1 MRGKGFGLLFEMGC
15 GKTLTAIAIAGQ
27 GYKLGKVKKLLVVA
41 PTSVVSVWPKE
52 FDEYADFPYIVRAMQ
67 GTARKKVE
75 ALSSISYAVKAFR
88 EEPLQVAVI
97 NYESAWRVNED
108 KPNESIFDRLMA
120 WKPDMVICDESQ
132 KIKTNTT
139 EQSKAMHKIGDIA
152 KYKLILSGTPIQNSA
167 MDIWSQYR
175 FLDSTVFG
183 DNFYKF
189 RARYAVMGGFNGKQ
203 VIGTRDIDILTEK
216 AHSIASRVTKEDALD
231 LPEKTFLNR
240 EVELSPKERKIY
252 DQIRREC
259 YAEIEGGEITAALI
273 TTKLLRLQQITGGF
287 AQFDDEPFP
296 TQIGNSKL
304 KELESIVDD
313 YVIDSGK
320 KLVVFATFTAEIKAI
335 CKMLENKKVKYGMIN
350 GSVKQE
356 CRGAIVEEFQKGSTM
371 VMVGQIEAAG
381 TGITLHAASCVV
393 YYSLT
398 HNYATYAQSTDRIHR
413 IGQHYPCTYIHL
425 VCPKTNDMRILKNL
439 ERKEELAKSIVD
451 NWRMYFGDE

>member
-52 FDEYADFPYIVRAMQ
+52 FDAFADFPYIVRAMQ

-75 ALSSISYAVKAFR
+75 ALQSIGYSIKALR
-88 EEPLQVAVI
+88 KEPLQVAVI
-97 NYESAWRVNED
+97 NYESAWRTNED
-108 KPNESIFDRLMA
+108 KPNESIFDHLME

-132 KIKTNTT
+132 KIKTNTA

-167 MDIWSQYR
+167 MDVWSQYR

-203 VIGTRDIDILTEK
+203 VVGTRDTDILTEK
-216 AHSIASRVTKEDALD
+216 AHSIAYRVTKEDALD
-231 LPEKTFLNR
+231 LPDKTFLNR
-240 EVELSPKERKIY
+240 EVEMSPKERKLY
-252 DQIRREC
+252 DQIKNEC
-259 YAEIEGGEITAALI
+259 YAELEGGEITAALI

-287 AQFDDEPFP
+287 AQFDDELHP

-313 YVIDSGK
+313 YVIGSGK
-320 KLVVFATFTAEIKAI
+320 KLVVFAQFTAEVKAI
-335 CKMLENKKVKYGMIN
+335 CEMLEKKGVKFGMIN

-356 CRGAIVEEFQKGSTM
+356 DRGTIIDEFQYGDSM
-371 VMVGQIEAAG
+371 VMVGQIQAAG

-398 HNYATYAQSTDRIHR
+398 YNYATYAQSTDRIHR
-413 IGQHYPCTYIHL
+413 IGQRYPCTYIHL
-425 VCPKTNDMRILKNL
+425 VCPKTVDMQILRALGK
-439 ERKEELAKSIVD
+439 KEELAKSIVD
-451 NWRMYFGDE
+451 NWRMYFE

>member
-52 FDEYADFPYIVRAMQ
+52 FDTFADFPYIVKAMQ
-67 GTARKKVE
+67 GTARKKIE
-75 ALSSISYAVKAFR
+75 ALMSIGYSIKAFR
-88 EEPLQVAVI
+88 TEPLQVAVI
-97 NYESAWRVNED
+97 NYESAWRTNED
-108 KPNESIFDRLMA
+108 KPNESIFDHLMK

-132 KIKTNTT
+132 KIKTNTA

-167 MDIWSQYR
+167 MDVWNQYR

-203 VIGTRDIDILTEK
+203 VVGTRDTDILTEK
-216 AHSIASRVTKEDALD
+216 AHSIAYRVTKEDALD
-231 LPEKTFLNR
+231 LSDKTFLNR
-240 EVELSPKERKIY
+240 EVEMSPKERKLY
-252 DQIRREC
+252 DQIKREC

-287 AQFDDEPFP
+287 AQFDDEPLP

-320 KLVVFATFTAEIKAI
+320 KLVVFAQFTAEVKAI
-335 CKMLENKKVKYGMIN
+335 CRMLETKGVKFGMIN

-356 CRGAIVEEFQKGSTM
+356 DRGAIIEEFQKGSTM
-371 VMVGQIEAAG
+371 VMVGQIQAAG

-398 HNYATYAQSTDRIHR
+398 YNYATYAQSTDRIHR

-425 VCPKTNDMRILKNL
+425 VCPKTVDMQILRSLGK
-439 ERKEELAKSIVD
+439 KEELAKSIVD

>member
-52 FDEYADFPYIVRAMQ
+52 FDTFADFPYIVKAMQ
-67 GTARKKVE
+67 GTARKKIE
-75 ALSSISYAVKAFR
+75 ALMSIGYSIKAFR
-88 EEPLQVAVI
+88 TEPLQVAVI
-97 NYESAWRVNED
+97 NYESAWRTNED
-108 KPNESIFDRLMA
+108 KPNESIFDHLMK

-132 KIKTNTT
+132 KIKTNTA

-167 MDIWSQYR
+167 MDVWSQYR

-203 VIGTRDIDILTEK
+203 VVGTRDTDILTEK
-216 AHSIASRVTKEDALD
+216 AHSIAYRVTKEDALD
-231 LPEKTFLNR
+231 LPDKTFLNR
-240 EVELSPKERKIY
+240 EVEMSPKERKLY
-252 DQIRREC
+252 DQIKREC

-287 AQFDDEPFP
+287 AQFDDEPLP

-320 KLVVFATFTAEIKAI
+320 KLVVFAQFTAEVKAI
-335 CKMLENKKVKYGMIN
+335 CRMLEAKGVKFGMRN

-356 CRGAIVEEFQKGSTM
+356 
-371 VMVGQIEAAG
+371 
-381 TGITLHAASCVV
+381 
-393 YYSLT
+393 
-398 HNYATYAQSTDRIHR
+398 DR
-413 IGQHYPCTYIHL
+413 
-425 VCPKTNDMRILKNL
+425 
-439 ERKEELAKSIVD
+439 
-451 NWRMYFGDE
+451 

>member
-52 FDEYADFPYIVRAMQ
+52 FDTFADFPYIVKAMQ
-67 GTARKKVE
+67 GTARKKIE
-75 ALSSISYAVKAFR
+75 ALMSIGYSIKAFR
-88 EEPLQVAVI
+88 TEPLQVAVI
-97 NYESAWRVNED
+97 NYESAWRTNED
-108 KPNESIFDRLMA
+108 KPNESIFDHLMK

-132 KIKTNTT
+132 KIKTNTA

-167 MDIWSQYR
+167 MDVWSQYR

-203 VIGTRDIDILTEK
+203 VVGTRDTDILTEK
-216 AHSIASRVTKEDALD
+216 AHSIAYRVTKEDALD
-231 LPEKTFLNR
+231 LPDKTFLNR
-240 EVELSPKERKIY
+240 EVEMSPKERELY
-252 DQIRREC
+252 DQIKREC

-287 AQFDDEPFP
+287 AQFDDEPLP

-320 KLVVFATFTAEIKAI
+320 KLVVFAQFTAEVKAI
-335 CKMLENKKVKYGMIN
+335 CRMLETKGVKFGMIH

-356 CRGAIVEEFQKGSTM
+356 DRGAIIEEFQKGSTM
-371 VMVGQIEAAG
+371 VMVGQIQAAG

-398 HNYATYAQSTDRIHR
+398 YNYATYAQSTDRIHR

-425 VCPKTNDMRILKNL
+425 VCPKTVDMQILRSLGK
-439 ERKEELAKSIVD
+439 KEELAKSIVD